1 MLNLKTKSSLK
12 PTRETWTIKRPNS
25 NIRNEGWRRNT
36 NECTKNNFSK
46 IQEVNFS
53 NLKKEM
59 PMNGQEAYQ
68 TPNSMDKKI
77 NSPEH
82 IIIKH

>member
-1 MLNLKTKSSLK
+1 MY
-12 PTRETWTIKRPNS
+12 
-25 NIRNEGWRRNT
+25 
-36 NECTKNNFSK
+36 KNNFSK

-68 TPNSMDKKI
+68 TPKSMGKKI

-82 IIIKH
+82 IIIKHQLFRKRTLKEAKEKDQVI